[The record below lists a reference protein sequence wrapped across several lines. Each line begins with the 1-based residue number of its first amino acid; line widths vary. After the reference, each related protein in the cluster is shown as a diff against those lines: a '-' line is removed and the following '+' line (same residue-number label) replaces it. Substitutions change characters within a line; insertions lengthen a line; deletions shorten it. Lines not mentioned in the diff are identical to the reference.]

1 MTDMYQYQRRAGTN
15 MSEIIDLTSDSYD
28 TMPNTG
34 GDMHIIDI
42 DFNNNRLDDDI
53 DDDLLDDDR
62 STMHQLGSVTCS
74 VRENQM

>member
-1 MTDMYQYQRRAGTN
+1 MYQYQRRAGIN
-15 MSEIIDLTSDSYD
+15 MNEIIDLTSDFYD

-34 GDMHIIDI
+34 SNTHIIDI
-42 DFNNNRLDDDI
+42 DFNNNRLEDDI

-62 STMHQLGSVTCS
+62 STMHQLGSVTCT